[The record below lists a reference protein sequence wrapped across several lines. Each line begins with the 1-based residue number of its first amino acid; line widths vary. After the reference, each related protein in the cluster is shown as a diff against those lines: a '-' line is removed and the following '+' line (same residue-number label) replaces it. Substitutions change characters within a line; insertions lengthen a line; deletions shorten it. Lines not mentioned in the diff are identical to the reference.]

1 MILYSHNR
9 AYPVPMPNRIVL
21 SSGQSRTDKST
32 FTPEEIADAGWVQ
45 APEQPQLI
53 YPNVLEWDGSEWVV
67 RAPNAKETEQR
78 WAEVRRIR
86 DSWLSQTDYL
96 LLQAYEQGVTPS
108 ADVVTYRQAL
118 RDIPQN
124 NPDPFFITWP
134 SLPEE

>member
-1 MILYSHNR
+1 
-9 AYPVPMPNRIVL
+9 MPNRIVL

>member
-1 MILYSHNR
+1 
-9 AYPVPMPNRIVL
+9 
-21 SSGQSRTDKST
+21 
-32 FTPEEIADAGWVQ
+32 
-45 APEQPQLI
+45 
-53 YPNVLEWDGSEWVV
+53 
-67 RAPNAKETEQR
+67 
-78 WAEVRRIR
+78 VRRIR